1 MKLILQ
7 YRLLILFL
15 IIGLV
20 SYGYYSFKTIPVD
33 TFPDPTPIQVNIYTE
48 APGYS
53 AEEVEALITKRIE
66 TVMSGIKDV
75 EKVRSESIPGLSYV
89 SIFFKDGTD
98 IYFDRRLV
106 MEKLPEAQSQL
117 PEGIV
122 PIMGPN
128 TSGLGNVLLYA
139 VIDQSG
145 KYSLTDLKTIEE
157 WTIRPI
163 LKSVDGVEDI
173 SQWGPD
179 KAFLVKPI
187 LENLLKY
194 KLTLDDV
201 FEAIDKNGG
210 LAGGGYTKT
219 PEGDL
224 VIRGVGS
231 IISINQ
237 IENIPVKTDIGQV
250 IKVKDVAVVEE
261 GEVPQR
267 RGAFTLNGREVQ
279 GNIVLKRVGSNTQE
293 VIRALKEKIKQLNES
308 VLPEGVKIKILYDQS
323 YLTEKALSTIEKAL
337 LEGIILV
344 SIAMI
349 LFLGNIRA
357 AVLVI
362 LSIPFT
368 LLISFILMKE
378 FGLTANLM
386 SLGGLAIGLGLFADA
401 TVVVIENIFRHLS
414 HGFGNLKQKQN
425 KLEIIRLAVEEII
438 RPVTFAILIIMVV
451 FLPIFSFESVE
462 GKYFKPL
469 ALTIIFALASSL
481 FVAIVAMP
489 VLAFFVLKPGKEK
502 SFLMDIIEK
511 AYFSVLRVA
520 MKIAIPL
527 FVITVAAFAF
537 SLFLLTRIGTEFTP
551 ELDEGAVLIETYL
564 DPNISLDESKKVA
577 EYIEQQAKSFDIVV
591 NAFTN
596 IGRAEKGEVQDVNYM
611 ETWILLKPYKE
622 WKKFKTRKEFEEAL
636 REKLKDLPVAGLIF
650 TQPIAMRIEELLS
663 GVKATVAIKIFGD
676 DLNKINEIAY
686 KVEEVAKNTK
696 GAIDVET
703 EAQTGKLQLQITP
716 KYHTL
721 YKYGFSVEDL
731 LSLIGKYMAGV
742 EVNQLRKGLISFPI
756 MVKIPNFYLNDIDKI
771 KNIPFYKTDSG
782 TLLRLKDIA
791 DVKIVPGFF
800 KIRHENGLRYA
811 LVQLNIEGRD
821 LGGFIKELREN
832 IKKHIKL
839 PEGYFVQFAGQFE
852 NQERAMKKLSIVV
865 PIAILLIFLLLY
877 INYNSIRDALI
888 IMLNVPFATIGGIVA
903 LYISGFHLSVPAA
916 IGFIA
921 VFGIATLNGVVLVS
935 YIRQML
941 DAGMDID
948 KAIERAT
955 KLRLRPILITA
966 TAASLGLIPILFT
979 NDIGSEIQKPIAV
992 VVIGGIFTSTFLTLI
1007 LLPSIYRG
1015 VYLFLERRKDK
1026 NEVKIR

>member
-1 MKLILQ
+1 MITWILK
-7 YRLLILFL
+7 YRLLVVFAL
-15 IIGLV
+15 IGLLA
-20 SYGYYSFKTIPVD
+20 YGFYSFKTIPVD
-33 TFPDPTPIQVNIYTE
+33 TFPDPTPLQVNIYTE

-53 AEEVEALITKRIE
+53 AEEVEALITKKIE

-117 PEGIV
+117 PDGIV

-128 TSGLGNVLLYA
+128 SSGLGNVLLYA
-139 VIDQSG
+139 VVDETG
-145 KYSLTDLKTIEE
+145 KYSLTDLKAIQE
-157 WTIRPI
+157 WTIRPLI
-163 LKSVDGVEDI
+163 KSIQGVEDI
-173 SQWGPD
+173 SQWGGD
-179 KAFLVKPI
+179 KAYLVKPDI
-187 LENLLKY
+187 QKLLKY
-194 KLTLDDV
+194 NLSLEDI
-201 FEAIDKNGG
+201 FQSIEKNGG

-224 VIRGVGS
+224 VIRTVAS
-231 IISINQ
+231 ITTKKQ
-237 IENIPVKTDIGQV
+237 IDNIPVKFDKGQ
-250 IKVKDVAVVEE
+250 ILKVKDVASVEE

-267 RGAFTLNGREVQ
+267 RGAFTLDGKETQ
-279 GNIVLKRVGSNTQE
+279 GNIVLKRIGTNTQE
-293 VIRALKEKIKQLNES
+293 LVRELKKEIKRINKE

-337 LEGIILV
+337 LEGIVLV

-357 AVLVI
+357 AFLVI

-368 LLISFILMKE
+368 LLLSFILMKHY
-378 FGLTANLM
+378 GLTANLM

-401 TVVVIENIFRHLS
+401 TVVVIENIFRHIS
-414 HGFGNLKQKQN
+414 HSKKSIEDKLT
-425 KLEIIRLAVEEII
+425 KLEIIKLSVQEITK
-438 RPVTFAILIIMVV
+438 PVVFAILIIMVV

-481 FVAIVAMP
+481 FVALFTMP
-489 VLAFFVLKPGKEK
+489 VLAYLGLKPGKETTL
-502 SFLMDIIEK
+502 FMRLIES
-511 AYFSVLRVA
+511 AYQKLLNGA
-520 MKIAIPL
+520 MKVGLVLL
-527 FVITVAAFAF
+527 FFTVILFF
-537 SLFLLTRIGTEFTP
+537 GSLYLLTKVGTEFTP

-564 DPNISLDESKKVA
+564 DPNISLEESKRIA
-577 EYIEQQAKSFDIVV
+577 FYIENKAKSFDVV
-591 NAFTN
+591 ENAFTN

-611 ETWILLKPYKE
+611 ETWIILKPYKE
-622 WKKFKTRKEFEEAL
+622 WKDFNTRKEFEEAL
-636 REKLKDLPVAGLIF
+636 RKKLEDLPVAGLIF

-663 GVKATVAIKIFGD
+663 GVKATVAVKVFGD

-686 KVEEVAKNTK
+686 KVEEVAKNTR
-696 GAIDVET
+696 GSEDVET
-703 EAQTGKLQLQITP
+703 EAQTGKLQLQIIP
-716 KYHTL
+716 KYDIL
-721 YKYGFSVEDL
+721 YKYGFNVEDI
-731 LSLIGKYMAGV
+731 LSLIGKYVAGV
-742 EVNQLRKGLISFPI
+742 EVNEFRKGLISFPI
-756 MVKIPNFYLNDIDKI
+756 FLKIPNSYLYDIEKV
-771 KNIPFYKTDSG
+771 KNIPFYRTDDG
-782 TLLRLKDIA
+782 TLLRLEDVA
-791 DVKIVPGFF
+791 QVKIVPGFF

-832 IKKHIKL
+832 IHNNIKM
-839 PEGYFVQFAGQFE
+839 PEGYFISFAGQFE

-865 PIAILLIFLLLY
+865 PIAILLIFLILF
-877 INYNSIRDALI
+877 INYNSIRDSLI
-888 IMLNVPFATIGGIVA
+888 IMLNVPFATIGGIIA
-903 LYISGFHLSVPAA
+903 LYFSGFNLSVPAA

-941 DAGMDID
+941 ERKCSID
-948 KAIERAT
+948 EAINRAT

-966 TAASLGLIPILFT
+966 TAASLGLVPILFT
-979 NDIGSEIQKPIAV
+979 TDIGSEIQKPIAI
-992 VVIGGIFTSTFLTLI
+992 VVIGGIFSSTFLTLI
-1007 LLPSIYRG
+1007 LLPV
-1015 VYLFLERRKDK
+1015 VYKFIFKFSKKTD
-1026 NEVKIR
+1026 

>member
-1 MKLILQ
+1 MISWILQ
-7 YRLLILFL
+7 YRLLVLFAL
-15 IIGLV
+15 IGLIG
-20 SYGYYSFKTIPVD
+20 YGYYSFKTIPVD
-33 TFPDPTPIQVNIYTE
+33 TFPDPTPLQVNIYTE

-117 PEGIV
+117 PQGIV

-139 VIDQSG
+139 LVDNTG
-145 KYSLTDLKTIEE
+145 KYSLTDLKAIQE

-163 LKSVDGVEDI
+163 LKAINGVEDI
-173 SQWGPD
+173 VQWGPA
-179 KAFLVKPI
+179 KAFLVKPDI
-187 LENLLKY
+187 EKLLKY
-194 KLTLDDV
+194 NLSLDDI
-201 FEAIDKNGG
+201 FEAVDKNGG

-219 PEGDL
+219 DEGDL
-224 VIRGVGS
+224 VIRTVAS
-231 IISINQ
+231 ITSIEQ
-237 IENIPVKTDIGQV
+237 IENIPVKFDNGQV
-250 IKVKDVAVVEE
+250 VRVKDVAKVVE

-267 RGAFTLNGREVQ
+267 RGAFTLNGQEVQ
-279 GNIVLKRVGSNTQE
+279 GNIVLKRIGENTQ
-293 VIRALKEKIKQLNES
+293 ALVEKLKAEIDRINKE
-308 VLPEGVKIKILYDQS
+308 VLPSGVEIKLLYDQS
-323 YLTEKALSTIEKAL
+323 YLTEKALATIQKAL

-349 LFLGNIRA
+349 LYLGNIRA
-357 AVLVI
+357 AILVI

-368 LLISFILMKE
+368 LLISFILMKHY
-378 FGLTANLM
+378 GLTANLM

-414 HGFGNLKQKQN
+414 HNKEEAKDKLT
-425 KLEIIRLAVEEII
+425 KLEIIKLSVQEITK
-438 RPVTFAILIIMVV
+438 PVVFAILIIMVV

-469 ALTIIFALASSL
+469 AITIIFALASSL
-481 FVAIVAMP
+481 FVALITMP
-489 VLAFFVLKPGKEK
+489 VLAYFGLKPGSEK
-502 SFLMDIIEK
+502 TIFMEIIEK
-511 AYFSVLRVA
+511 AYLKLLNGA
-520 MKIAIPL
+520 MKIGAVL
-527 FVITVAAFAF
+527 FILTVILFGG
-537 SLFLLTRIGTEFTP
+537 SLYLFTKIGTEFTP

-564 DPNISLDESKKVA
+564 DPNISLEESKKVA
-577 EYIEQQAKSFDIVV
+577 QYIENKAKEFNVV
-591 NAFTN
+591 KNVFTT

-622 WKKFKTRKEFEEAL
+622 WKEFSSRKEFEEAL
-636 REKLKDLPVAGLIF
+636 RKKLKDLPVAGLIF

-663 GVKATVAIKIFGD
+663 GVKATVAVKIFGD
-676 DLNKINEIAY
+676 DLNKINELAY
-686 KVEEVAKNTK
+686 KVEEVAKHTK
-696 GAIDVET
+696 GAKDVET
-703 EAQTGKLQLQITP
+703 EAQTGKFQLQIIP
-716 KYHTL
+716 KYDVL
-721 YKYGFSVEDL
+721 YKYGFTVDSL
-731 LSLIGKYMAGV
+731 LSLVGKYMAGARAN
-742 EVNQLRKGLISFPI
+742 EFRKGLISFPI
-756 MVKIPNFYLNDIDKI
+756 FIKIPDKYLYDVEVI
-771 KNIPFYKTDSG
+771 KNIPVYKTDEG
-782 TLLRLKDIA
+782 TLLRLKDVA
-791 DVKIVPGFF
+791 EVKVVPGFF

-832 IKKHIKL
+832 IKKEIKM
-839 PEGYFVQFAGQFE
+839 PEGYFVEFAGQFE
-852 NQERAMKKLSIVV
+852 NQERAMKKLSVVV
-865 PIAILLIFLLLY
+865 PIAILLIFLLLF
-877 INYNSIRDALI
+877 INYNSVKDALI
-888 IMLNVPFATIGGIVA
+888 IMLNVPFATIGGIIA
-903 LYISGFHLSVPAA
+903 LYLSGFNLSVPAA

-941 DAGMDID
+941 EEGFNIGEAIS
-948 KAIERAT
+948 KATR
-955 KLRLRPILITA
+955 LRLRPILITA
-966 TAASLGLIPILFT
+966 TAASLGLVPILFT

-1007 LLPSIYRG
+1007 LLPIVYKFAYRFG
-1015 VYLFLERRKDK
+1015 KF
-1026 NEVKIR
+1026 

>member
-1 MKLILQ
+1 MISWILK
-7 YRLLILFL
+7 YRLLIIFAL
-15 IIGLV
+15 IGLLG
-20 SYGYYSFKTIPVD
+20 YGYYSFKTIPVD
-33 TFPDPTPIQVNIYTE
+33 TFPDPTPLQVNIFTE

-106 MEKLPEAQSQL
+106 MEKLPEAQSKL

-128 TSGLGNVLLYA
+128 SSGLGNVLLYA
-139 VIDQSG
+139 VVDKTG
-145 KYSLTDLKTIEE
+145 KYSVPDLKAIQE

-163 LKSVDGVEDI
+163 LKSINGVEDI
-173 SQWGPD
+173 VQWGGE
-179 KAFLVKPI
+179 KAYLIKPK
-187 LENLLKY
+187 LSKLLKY
-194 KLTLDDV
+194 KLSLEDIFTAV
-201 FEAIDKNGG
+201 EKNGG

-224 VIRGVGS
+224 VIRTVAS
-231 IISINQ
+231 ITNIQQ
-237 IENIPVKTDIGQV
+237 IKNIPVKFDNGQV
-250 IKVKDVAVVEE
+250 IKVSDVAFVEE

-267 RGAFTLNGREVQ
+267 RGAFTLNGKEVQ
-279 GNIVLKRVGSNTQE
+279 GNIVLKRIGENTQILVE
-293 VIRALKEKIKQLNES
+293 KLKTEIKRINEE
-308 VLPEGVKIKILYDQS
+308 VLPKGVEIKLLYDQS

-349 LFLGNIRA
+349 IFLGNIRA
-357 AVLVI
+357 AILVI

-368 LLISFILMKE
+368 LLISFILMKVY
-378 FGLTANLM
+378 GLTANLM

-401 TVVVIENIFRHLS
+401 TVVVIENTFRHLS
-414 HGFGNLKQKQN
+414 HNKGLVKDKQT
-425 KLEIIRLAVEEII
+425 KLEIIKLSVQEITK
-438 RPVTFAILIIMVV
+438 PVIFAILIIMVV

-469 ALTIIFALASSL
+469 ALTIIFALSSSL
-481 FVAIVAMP
+481 FVALITMP
-489 VLAFFVLKPGKEK
+489 VLAYFGLKPGKEQNIVM
-502 SFLMDIIEK
+502 LLIEK
-511 AYFSVLRVA
+511 GYRKLLHGA
-520 MKIAIPL
+520 MKIGVVL
-527 FVITVAAFAF
+527 FIATVI
-537 SLFLLTRIGTEFTP
+537 LFGASVYLLTKVGTEFTP

-564 DPNISLDESKKVA
+564 DPNISLDQSEKVA
-577 EYIEQQAKSFDIVV
+577 QYIEKQAKSFSVV
-591 NAFTN
+591 KNVFTT

-611 ETWILLKPYKE
+611 ETWILLKPYNQWTE
-622 WKKFKTRKEFEEAL
+622 FSSRKEFEKAL
-636 REKLKDLPVAGLIF
+636 REKLENLPVAGLIF

-663 GVKATVAIKIFGD
+663 GVKATVAVKIFGD

-686 KVEEVAKNTK
+686 KVEEVASKTE
-696 GAIDVET
+696 GSEDVET
-703 EAQTGKLQLQITP
+703 EAQTGKLQLQIIP
-716 KYHTL
+716 KYETL
-721 YKYGFSVEDL
+721 YKYGFNIEDI
-731 LSLIGKYMAGV
+731 LSLVGEYMAGV
-742 EVNQLRKGLISFPI
+742 EVNELRKGLISFPI
-756 MVKIPNFYLNDIDKI
+756 FIKIPQSYLYDVEKI
-771 KNIPFYKTDSG
+771 KNIPFYKTDDG
-782 TLLRLKDIA
+782 TLLRLKDVA
-791 DVKIVPGFF
+791 QVKIVPGFF

-821 LGGFIKELREN
+821 LGSFIKELQKNIHEN
-832 IKKHIKL
+832 IKM
-839 PEGYFVQFAGQFE
+839 PEGYFIKFAGQFE

-865 PIAILLIFLLLY
+865 PVAIMLIFLLLF
-877 INYNSIRDALI
+877 INYNSIKDSLI
-888 IMLNVPFATIGGIVA
+888 IMLNVPFAMIGGILA
-903 LYISGFHLSVPAA
+903 LYFSGFNLSVPAA

-941 DAGMDID
+941 EEGFDINE
-948 KAIERAT
+948 AIERAT

-966 TAASLGLIPILFT
+966 TAASLGLVPILFT
-979 NDIGSEIQKPIAV
+979 NDIGSEIQKPIAI

-1007 LLPSIYRG
+1007 LLPV
-1015 VYLFLERRKDK
+1015 VYKFAYKFGK
-1026 NEVKIR
+1026 F

>member
-1 MKLILQ
+1 MVSIILK
-7 YRLLILFL
+7 YRLLVLFVL
-15 IIGLV
+15 IGLIA
-20 SYGYYSFKTIPVD
+20 YGYYSFKTIPVD
-33 TFPDPTPIQVNIYTE
+33 TFPDPTPLQVNIYTE

-89 SIFFKDGTD
+89 SLFFKDGTD

-139 VIDQSG
+139 VIDETG
-145 KYSLTDLKTIEE
+145 KYTLTDLKAIEE
-157 WTIRPI
+157 WTIKPLI
-163 LKSVDGVEDI
+163 KSIQGVEDI

-179 KAFLVKPI
+179 KAFLVKPDI
-187 LENLLKY
+187 ETLLKY
-194 KLTLDDV
+194 QLTLEDI
-201 FEAIDKNGG
+201 FTAIDKNGG

-224 VIRGVGS
+224 VIRAVGS
-231 IISINQ
+231 ITNIDQ
-237 IENIPVKTDIGQV
+237 IENIPVKVDNGQI
-250 IKVKDVAVVEE
+250 IKIKDTAKVEE

-279 GNIVLKRVGSNTQE
+279 GNIVLKRIGTNTQE
-293 VIRALKEKIKQLNES
+293 LVKKLKQEIERINKEI
-308 VLPEGVKIKILYDQS
+308 LPEGVKIKILYDQS
-323 YLTEKALSTIEKAL
+323 YLTQKALSTIERAL

-344 SIAMI
+344 SIAMVI
-349 LFLGNIRA
+349 FLGNVRA
-357 AVLVI
+357 ALLVI

-368 LLISFILMKE
+368 LLISFILMKHY
-378 FGLTANLM
+378 GLTANLM

-414 HGFGNLKQKQN
+414 HCSSANEKLT
-425 KLEIIRLAVEEII
+425 KLEIIKLSVQEITK
-438 RPVTFAILIIMVV
+438 PVVFAILIIMVV

-469 ALTIIFALASSL
+469 ALTIIFALGSSL
-481 FVAIVAMP
+481 FVALITMP
-489 VLAFFVLKPGKEK
+489 VLAYFILKPGKETNIV
-502 SFLMDIIEK
+502 MATIEK
-511 AYFSVLRVA
+511 IYLLLLKGA
-520 MKIAIPL
+520 MKIGIVL
-527 FVITVAAFAF
+527 FVLTAVLFGV
-537 SLFLLTRIGTEFTP
+537 SLYLLTKVGTEFTP
-551 ELDEGAVLIETYL
+551 ELDEGAVLLETYL
-564 DPNISLDESKKVA
+564 DPNISLAESKRVA
-577 EYIEQQAKSFDIVV
+577 NFIEQQAKSFDIVT

-596 IGRAEKGEVQDVNYM
+596 IGRAEKGEIQDVNYM

-622 WKKFKTRKEFEEAL
+622 WKKLKTREQFEDAL

-663 GVKATVAIKIFGD
+663 GVKATVAVKIFGE
-676 DLNKINEIAY
+676 DLKKINEIAY

-703 EAQTGKLQLQITP
+703 EAQTGKLQLQIIP
-716 KYHTL
+716 KYQTL
-721 YKYGFSVEDL
+721 YKYGFNTEQI
-731 LSLIGKYMAGV
+731 LSLVGNYMAGTKAN
-742 EVNQLRKGLISFPI
+742 ELRKGLISFPI
-756 MVKIPNFYLNDIDKI
+756 MIKVPYTYLNDIDKI
-771 KNIPFYKTDSG
+771 RKIPIYKTTDG
-782 TLLRLKDIA
+782 TLLRLQDIA
-791 DVKIVPGFF
+791 QIKIVPGFF

-811 LVQLNIEGRD
+811 LVQLNIAGRD
-821 LGGFIKELREN
+821 LGGFIKELRQN
-832 IKKHIKL
+832 INTKIKL
-839 PEGYFVQFAGQFE
+839 PEGYFIQFAGQFE
-852 NQERAMKKLSIVV
+852 NQQRAMKKLSIIV

-877 INYNSIRDALI
+877 INYSSIRDALI
-888 IMLNVPFATIGGIVA
+888 IMLNVPFATIGGILA
-903 LYISGFHLSVPAA
+903 LYFSGFHLSVPAA

-941 DAGMDID
+941 DKKLTID
-948 KAIERAT
+948 EAIQRAT

-966 TAASLGLIPILFT
+966 TAASLGLVPILFT
-979 NDIGSEIQKPIAV
+979 QDIGSEIQKPIAT

-1007 LLPSIYRG
+1007 LLPIVYKMAYR
-1015 VYLFLERRKDK
+1015 FSK
-1026 NEVKIR
+1026 

>member
-1 MKLILQ
+1 MIDFILR
-7 YRLLILFL
+7 YRLLVVFVLLGL
-15 IIGLV
+15 I
-20 SYGYYSFKTIPVD
+20 SYGYYAFKTIPVD
-33 TFPDPTPIQVNIYTE
+33 TFPDPTPIQVNIYTD

-53 AEEVEALITKRIE
+53 AEEVESLITKKIE

-75 EKVRSESIPGLSYV
+75 VKVRSESIPGLSYV
-89 SIFFKDGTD
+89 SVFFKDGTD

-139 VIDQSG
+139 LIDKTG

-157 WTIRPI
+157 WTVKPL
-163 LKSVDGVEDI
+163 LKSVEGVEDI

-179 KAFLVKPI
+179 KAFLVKPYPKK
-187 LENLLKY
+187 LLKY
-194 KLTLDDV
+194 KLSFEDV
-201 FEAIDKNGG
+201 FEAIERNGG

-219 PEGDL
+219 AEGDL

-231 IISINQ
+231 ITSVEQ
-237 IENIPVKTDIGQV
+237 IEEIPVLYDMGQV
-250 IKVKDVAVVEE
+250 IRIKDVAVVEE

-267 RGAFTLNGREVQ
+267 RGEFTLNGKEVQ
-279 GNIVLKRVGSNTQE
+279 GNIVLKRVGTNTQQ
-293 VIRALKEKIKQLNES
+293 VIKELKNQIQKLNQE
-308 VLPEGVKIKILYDQS
+308 VLPEGVEIKVLYDQS

-357 AVLVI
+357 AILVI

-368 LLISFILMKE
+368 LLISFILMKHY
-378 FGLTANLM
+378 GLTANLM

-414 HGFGNLKQKQN
+414 QGFGNLKEKKN
-425 KLEIIRLAVEEII
+425 KLEVIKLSVKEITK
-438 RPVTFAILIIMVV
+438 PVVFAILIIMVV

-481 FVAIVAMP
+481 IVALFVMP
-489 VLAFFVLKPGKEK
+489 VLAFYGLKPGKEK

-511 AYFSVLRVA
+511 VYITTLKGA
-520 MKIAIPL
+520 MKIGVIL
-527 FVITVAAFAF
+527 FFATVLAFGG
-537 SLFLLTRIGTEFTP
+537 SIYLLTKIGTEFTP
-551 ELDEGAVLIETYL
+551 ELDEGAVLLEVYL

-577 EYIEQQAKSFDIVV
+577 QFIEEQAKSFKVV
-591 NAFTN
+591 TNAFTN

-622 WKKFKTRKEFEEAL
+622 WDEFRNRKEFEEAL
-636 REKLKDLPVAGLIF
+636 RDRLKDLPVAGLIF

-676 DLNKINEIAY
+676 DLEKINQIAY
-686 KVEEVAKNTK
+686 KVEEIAKNTK

-716 KYHTL
+716 RYEVL
-721 YKYGFSVEDL
+721 YKYGFSAGDV
-731 LSLIGKYMAGV
+731 LSIVGKYMAGV
-742 EVNQLRKGLISFPI
+742 QANELRRGLISFPI
-756 MVKIPNFYLNDIDKI
+756 FVKIPDEYMNDIEKI
-771 KNIPFYKTDSG
+771 KDLPFYKSG
-782 TLLRLKDIA
+782 DGVLLRLKDVA
-791 DVKIVPGFF
+791 DIKVVPGFF

-832 IKKHIKL
+832 INKQIDL
-839 PEGYFVQFAGQFE
+839 PEGYFIQFAGQFE
-852 NQERAMKKLSIVV
+852 NQERAMKKLSIVI

-877 INYNSIRDALI
+877 INYNSILDALV
-888 IMLNVPFATIGGIVA
+888 IMLNVPFATIGGIIA
-903 LYISGFHLSVPAA
+903 LYLSGFNLSVPAA

-935 YIRQML
+935 YIKQML
-941 DAGMDID
+941 NTGFNIN
-948 KAIERAT
+948 KAIQRAT
-955 KLRLRPILITA
+955 RLRLRPILITA

-1015 VYLFLERRKDK
+1015 VYLFALRRKK
-1026 NEVKIR
+1026 

>member
-1 MKLILQ
+1 MVSTVLK
-7 YRLLILFL
+7 YRLLVLFL
-15 IIGLV
+15 LIGLIG
-20 SYGYYSFKTIPVD
+20 YGYYSFKTIPVD
-33 TFPDPTPIQVNIYTE
+33 TFPDPTPLQVNIYTE

-89 SIFFKDGTD
+89 SLFFKDGTD

-139 VIDQSG
+139 VIDTTG
-145 KYSLTDLKTIEE
+145 KYSLTDLKAIQE
-157 WTIRPI
+157 WTIKPLI
-163 LKSVDGVEDI
+163 KSIQGVEDI

-179 KAFLVKPI
+179 KAFLIKPD
-187 LENLLKY
+187 LDALLKY
-194 KLTLDDV
+194 ELTLDDIFTAV
-201 FEAIDKNGG
+201 DKNGG

-224 VIRGVGS
+224 VIRAVGS
-231 IISINQ
+231 ITNIEQ
-237 IENIPVKTDIGQV
+237 IQNIPVKIDNGQV
-250 IKVKDVAVVEE
+250 IKIKDVAKVEE

-267 RGAFTLNGREVQ
+267 RGAFTLNGKEVQ
-279 GNIVLKRVGSNTQE
+279 GNIVLKRIGTNTQE
-293 VIRALKEKIKQLNES
+293 LVKKLKQEIERINRE
-308 VLPEGVKIKILYDQS
+308 VLPEGVQIKLLYDQS
-323 YLTEKALSTIEKAL
+323 YLTQKALSTIEKAL

-344 SIAMI
+344 SIAMVI
-349 LFLGNIRA
+349 FLGNIRA

-368 LLISFILMKE
+368 LLISFILMKHY
-378 FGLTANLM
+378 GLTANLM

-414 HGFGNLKQKQN
+414 HSSVTKDKVS
-425 KLEIIRLAVEEII
+425 KLEIIKLSVQEIT
-438 RPVTFAILIIMVV
+438 RPVIFAILIIMVV

-469 ALTIIFALASSL
+469 ALTIIFALGSSL
-481 FVAIVAMP
+481 FVALITMP
-489 VLAFFVLKPGKEK
+489 VLAYFILKSGKETNIV
-502 SFLMDIIEK
+502 MRAIEK
-511 AYFSVLRVA
+511 VYMLLLKGA
-520 MKIAIPL
+520 MKIGVVL
-527 FVITVAAFAF
+527 FVATAVLFGV
-537 SLFLLTRIGTEFTP
+537 SLFLLTKVGTEFTP
-551 ELDEGAVLIETYL
+551 ELDEGAVLLETYL
-564 DPNISLDESKKVA
+564 DPNISLEESKKVA
-577 EYIEQQAKSFDIVV
+577 NYIEQQAKSFDIVT

-596 IGRAEKGEVQDVNYM
+596 IGRAEKGEIQDVNYM

-622 WKKFKTRKEFEEAL
+622 WKEFKTRQEFEEAL

-663 GVKATVAIKIFGD
+663 GVKATVAVKIFGE
-676 DLNKINEIAY
+676 DLEKINEIAY
-686 KVEEVAKNTK
+686 KVEEVAKNTP
-696 GAIDVET
+696 GAVDVET

-716 KYHTL
+716 KYETL
-721 YKYGFSVEDL
+721 YRYGFHIDDI
-731 LSLIGKYMAGV
+731 LSLVGKYMAGV
-742 EVNQLRKGLISFPI
+742 EVNELRKGLISFPVMI
-756 MVKIPNFYLNDIDKI
+756 KIPYSLINDVEKI
-771 KNIPFYKTDSG
+771 KNIPVYKTSDG
-782 TLLRLKDIA
+782 TLLRLEDVA
-791 DVKIVPGFF
+791 QVKIVPGFF

-832 IKKHIKL
+832 IDKNIKL
-839 PEGYFVQFAGQFE
+839 PEGYFIQFAGQFE
-852 NQERAMKKLSIVV
+852 NQQRAMRKLSIIV

-888 IMLNVPFATIGGIVA
+888 IMLNVPFATIGGIIA
-903 LYISGFHLSVPAA
+903 LYFSGFHLSVPAA

-941 DAGMDID
+941 EEGFDIN
-948 KAIERAT
+948 KAIEKAT

-966 TAASLGLIPILFT
+966 TAASLGLVPILFT
-979 NDIGSEIQKPIAV
+979 QDIGSEIQKPIAV
-992 VVIGGIFTSTFLTLI
+992 VVIAGIFSSTFLTLI
-1007 LLPSIYRG
+1007 LLPIVYKISYR
-1015 VYLFLERRKDK
+1015 F
-1026 NEVKIR
+1026 VK

>member
-1 MKLILQ
+1 MISWILQ
-7 YRLLILFL
+7 YRLLVLFAL
-15 IIGLV
+15 IGLIG
-20 SYGYYSFKTIPVD
+20 YGYYSFKTIPVD
-33 TFPDPTPIQVNIYTE
+33 TFPDPTPLQVNIYTE

-117 PEGIV
+117 PEGIT

-139 VIDQSG
+139 LVDNTG
-145 KYSLTDLKTIEE
+145 KYSLTDLKAIQE

-163 LKSVDGVEDI
+163 LKAINGVEDI
-173 SQWGPD
+173 VQWGPE
-179 KAFLVKPI
+179 KAFLVKPDI
-187 LENLLKY
+187 EKLLKY
-194 KLTLDDV
+194 NLSLDDI
-201 FEAIDKNGG
+201 FEAVDKNGG

-219 PEGDL
+219 DEGDL
-224 VIRGVGS
+224 VIRTVAS
-231 IISINQ
+231 ITSIKQ
-237 IENIPVKTDIGQV
+237 IENIPVKFDNGQV
-250 IKVKDVAVVEE
+250 IRVKDVAKVVED
-261 GEVPQR
+261 EVPQR
-267 RGAFTLNGREVQ
+267 RGAFTLNGQEVQ
-279 GNIVLKRVGSNTQE
+279 GNIVLKRIGENTQ
-293 VIRALKEKIKQLNES
+293 ALVEKLKAEIDRINKE
-308 VLPEGVKIKILYDQS
+308 VLPSGVEIKLLYDQS
-323 YLTEKALSTIEKAL
+323 YLTEKALATIQKAL

-349 LFLGNIRA
+349 LYLGNIRA
-357 AVLVI
+357 AILVI

-368 LLISFILMKE
+368 LLISFILMKHY
-378 FGLTANLM
+378 GLTANLM

-414 HGFGNLKQKQN
+414 HNKDEVKDKLT
-425 KLEIIRLAVEEII
+425 KLEIIKLSVQEITK
-438 RPVTFAILIIMVV
+438 PVVFAILIIMVV

-469 ALTIIFALASSL
+469 AITIIFALASSL
-481 FVAIVAMP
+481 FVAIITMP
-489 VLAFFVLKPGKEK
+489 VLAYFGLKPGSEK
-502 SFLMDIIEK
+502 TIFMEIIEK
-511 AYFSVLRVA
+511 AYLKLLNGA
-520 MKIAIPL
+520 MKIGAVL
-527 FVITVAAFAF
+527 FILTIILFGG
-537 SLFLLTRIGTEFTP
+537 SLYLFTKIGTEFTP

-577 EYIEQQAKSFDIVV
+577 KYIENKAKEFNVV
-591 NAFTN
+591 KNVFTT

-622 WKKFKTRKEFEEAL
+622 WKQFSSRKEFEEAL
-636 REKLKDLPVAGLIF
+636 RKKLEDLPVAGLIF

-663 GVKATVAIKIFGD
+663 GVKATIAVKIFGD
-676 DLNKINEIAY
+676 DLSKINEIAY
-686 KVEEVAKNTK
+686 KVEEVAKHTK
-696 GAIDVET
+696 GSKDVET
-703 EAQTGKLQLQITP
+703 EAQTGKFQLQIIP
-716 KYHTL
+716 KYDVL
-721 YKYGFSVEDL
+721 YKYGFTVDTL
-731 LSLIGKYMAGV
+731 LSLVGKYMAGV
-742 EVNQLRKGLISFPI
+742 EVNEFRKGLISFPI
-756 MVKIPNFYLNDIDKI
+756 FVKLPDKYLYDVEVI
-771 KNIPFYKTDSG
+771 KNIPVYKTDEG
-782 TLLRLKDIA
+782 TLLRLKDVA
-791 DVKIVPGFF
+791 KVKVVPGFF

-832 IKKHIKL
+832 IKKEIKM
-839 PEGYFVQFAGQFE
+839 PEGYFVEFAGQFE

-865 PIAILLIFLLLY
+865 PIAILLIFLLLF
-877 INYNSIRDALI
+877 INYNSVKDSLI
-888 IMLNVPFATIGGIVA
+888 IMLNVPFATIGGIIA
-903 LYISGFHLSVPAA
+903 LYLSGFNLSVPAA

-941 DAGMDID
+941 EEGFDID
-948 KAIERAT
+948 ESISKATR
-955 KLRLRPILITA
+955 LRLRPILITA
-966 TAASLGLIPILFT
+966 TAASLGLVPILFT

-1007 LLPSIYRG
+1007 LLPIVYKFAYRFG
-1015 VYLFLERRKDK
+1015 KF
-1026 NEVKIR
+1026 